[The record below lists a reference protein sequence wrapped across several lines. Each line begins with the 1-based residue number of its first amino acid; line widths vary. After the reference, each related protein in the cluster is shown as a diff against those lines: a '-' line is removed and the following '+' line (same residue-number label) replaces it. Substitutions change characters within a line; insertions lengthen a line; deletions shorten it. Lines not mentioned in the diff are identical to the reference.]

1 VTRCRAP
8 GLLLIGLLATAS
20 AALGATLR
28 DVGDL
33 PGVDALA
40 AAAARHP
47 ADRRKLELELLAL
60 YRQGDD
66 EAILRRLRDLEGRK
80 SSQAA
85 QLRETMAGLYLRD
98 RRLYRSGQHLDAI
111 PAARRSP
118 QAAFFA
124 ANIAARQRKLDVAL
138 AGLNALALRLPDDPV
153 VARDQAQIAS
163 LVGDHA
169 TVVAACERLLKL
181 RPHDAFAR
189 QQLARARMLQGKP
202 GEARAQLEALLAGNP
217 RHGTAALNLG
227 LLQLVDGDLR
237 AARESFV
244 RARAIG
250 ARDPMPY
257 VAEAAVALLQGRRA
271 EARSAVAGAV
281 KQNEAEP
288 LVGLVDVLTRGDA
301 PTPLVAATSSAV
313 AASLYPDLERASLPE
328 AVLDEI
334 RPAPVAGRIVA
345 ASVLLQSWSPG
356 AALDWLSAQSGRDAA
371 GPLAEM
377 TAIRALVAS
386 GRLQDARARVAR
398 LESSARGRGLAGPAV
413 QAAEVAA
420 RLGDRA
426 AAVRALRRAANAA
439 PELPRL
445 HLLAG
450 DLDNALGRPADAI
463 AEYRAALQGLPG
475 DPRIMNQLAAT
486 IALVGPP
493 AQFEE
498 ALRLAEEGL
507 RRQPHYQL
515 RAWLL
520 DTRADLLH
528 RLGRHPEAYAAYRE
542 LSSTVGGMTKP
553 ETWHRYGELA
563 LSAGDAA
570 GARRAFEEA
579 LDYGL
584 EYPQRAR
591 AIGQVGHLPATPP
604 RK

>member
-1 VTRCRAP
+1 MPRACAP
-8 GLLLIGLLATAS
+8 GLLLIGLLATAPATWG
-20 AALGATLR
+20 AALR
-28 DVGDL
+28 DVADL

-40 AAAARHP
+40 AAAAQHP
-47 ADRRKLELELLAL
+47 ADLRTRELELFAL

-66 EAILRRLRDLEGRK
+66 EAILRRLRELEDGR
-80 SSQAA
+80 SSHAA
-85 QLRETMAGLYLRD
+85 SLHETMAGLYLRD
-98 RRLYRSGQHLDAI
+98 RRLYRAGQHLDAI
-111 PAARRSP
+111 PMARRSP

-124 ANIAARQRKLDVAL
+124 ANVAARQRKLDEAL
-138 AGLNALALRLPDDPV
+138 AGLKALARDLPDDPY

-163 LVGDHA
+163 LVGEHS
-169 TVVAACERLLKL
+169 TVVAACERLLEL
-181 RPHDAFAR
+181 RPHDEFAR

-202 GEARAQLEALLAGNP
+202 GEARAQFEALLARNP
-217 RHGTAALNLG
+217 RHGAAALNLG
-227 LLQLVDGDLR
+227 LLQLVEGDLH

-271 EARSAVAGAV
+271 EARTAVVAAV
-281 KQNEAEP
+281 KQSAADP

-301 PTPLVAATSSAV
+301 GTPLVAATSPSV
-313 AASLYPDLERASLPE
+313 AASLYPDLERAVLPK
-328 AVLDEI
+328 AVLEEI
-334 RPAPVAGRIVA
+334 RPAPVAGRVVA
-345 ASVLLQSWSPG
+345 ASVLLQSWSP
-356 AALDWLSAQSGRDAA
+356 AVALDWLSAKTKPGAA

-398 LESSARGRGLAGPAV
+398 LEDGVRGRGLAGPAV

-420 RLGDRA
+420 RLDDRA
-426 AAVRALRRAANAA
+426 AAVRAMRRASNAA

-445 HLLAG
+445 LMLAG
-450 DLDNALGRPADAI
+450 DLDNALGQPAEAI
-463 AEYRAALQGLPG
+463 RQYRAALQGLPG

-486 IALVGPP
+486 IALAGPP
-493 AQFEE
+493 AQYEE

-507 RRQPHYQL
+507 RRQPHYLL

-528 RLGRHPEAYAAYRE
+528 RLGRQGQAYAAYRE
-542 LSSTVGGMTKP
+542 LSTTVGGMTKP
-553 ETWHRYGELA
+553 GTWHRLGELA

-570 GARRAFEEA
+570 EAREAFEEA
-579 LDYGL
+579 LDYGM
-584 EYPQRAR
+584 EYPQRAQAVEHVR
-591 AIGQVGHLPATPP
+591 RLPATPP